1 MGHFLS
7 HSFEVLCFEVKRY
20 LLNELQWEPYSAMDF
35 RVFIDCHFVSDVRNL
50 KRFFSIISRMKRE
63 KTYFCAIKTNSME
76 TKQFKFYKVFLA
88 SSNELSDDRKHFFLY
103 KDKVNKI
110 IEKFGYQIQVERW
123 EITDPAFPSGR
134 GQDEYNKLLK
144 DCDECIVLFWKKRGN
159 FSEEELDVAFEG
171 FKNGEKPNRL
181 TVYFKEVEEKYVE
194 PDLIEFKK
202 DFLKKYGERFYASY
216 RGIEGVESDFL
227 LFFIG
232 KNLPAAKLS
241 IQDSKIMLDGQELGN
256 VSNLS
261 LAYNNKSYQKLSKE
275 VLDLEKDLLSL
286 KTSNP
291 KSSSIPLLE
300 KELSEK
306 KKELQNFEKAL
317 MEMAQTI
324 TRITTADP
332 DDKRVALAQ
341 KEFEEGNY
349 HKTLDILNR
358 EEILADAAQCEK
370 DFETAKA
377 LADKAKEKYR
387 AKIET
392 IVLRIQYLSV
402 AKVKNWVSECK
413 ELYEKAVFHARK
425 CYTDSELADLL
436 FKQAYFLQDN
446 NQFADSQ
453 CAYAEVLERYR
464 KLAEATPETYLLDV
478 AYSLGNLGLLHQD
491 TGKYAEAEKEFS
503 EILTIFRKLAED
515 SPEAYLPD
523 VATTL
528 NNLGIL
534 HSDTGKHGDAE
545 MEYVEALEKY
555 RKLAESSPEAY
566 LPDVA
571 MTLNNL
577 GNLHS
582 DTGKHGEAER
592 EYGEALEIRRKLAEA
607 TPEAYLPD
615 VANTLNNLGIL
626 HRNTGKHGDA
636 EKEYGEALEKYRK
649 LAESAPEAYLPYVAG
664 TLNNLGELHRII
676 GNYSKAEIELAEAL
690 EIRRKLAETSPEAY
704 LPDVAM
710 TLNNLGN
717 LHYNTGKH
725 SDAEKE
731 LGEALEI
738 YRKLAEST
746 PEAYLP
752 YVAGTLFNMAV
763 FRMTQGKLSEAAQM
777 AQESLENFQTMA
789 KLSPAAFNKD
799 VEDAKNL
806 LEKIRAKQDEEE

>member
-1 MGHFLS
+1 
-7 HSFEVLCFEVKRY
+7 
-20 LLNELQWEPYSAMDF
+20 
-35 RVFIDCHFVSDVRNL
+35 
-50 KRFFSIISRMKRE
+50 
-63 KTYFCAIKTNSME
+63 ME
-76 TKQFKFYKVFLA
+76 TKQLKFYKVFLA

-110 IEKFGYQIQVERW
+110 IEKFDYQIQVERW

-159 FSEEELDVAFEG
+159 FSEEELDVAYEG
-171 FKNGEKPNRL
+171 FKNGENPNRL
-181 TVYFKEVEEKYVE
+181 TVYFKEVEEKNVE

-202 DFLKKYGERFYASY
+202 DFLKKYGGRFYSSY

-256 VSNLS
+256 ISNLS
-261 LAYNNKSYQKLSKE
+261 LAYNNKPYQKLSKE
-275 VLDLEKDLLSL
+275 VSDLEKDLLSL

-349 HKTLDILNR
+349 HNALDILNR

-413 ELYEKAVFHARK
+413 ELYVKAVLHARK

-453 CAYAEVLERYR
+453 CVYEEV
-464 KLAEATPETYLLDV
+464 
-478 AYSLGNLGLLHQD
+478 
-491 TGKYAEAEKEFS
+491 
-503 EILTIFRKLAED
+503 
-515 SPEAYLPD
+515 
-523 VATTL
+523 
-528 NNLGIL
+528 
-534 HSDTGKHGDAE
+534 
-545 MEYVEALEKY
+545 LEKY
-555 RKLAESSPEAY
+555 RKLAESTSEAY
-566 LPDVA
+566 LPYVA
-571 MTLNNL
+571 TTLNNL
-577 GNLHS
+577 GELHRV
-582 DTGKHGEAER
+582 TGKHDEAEK
-592 EYGEALEIRRKLAEA
+592 EFGEALEIRRKLAES
-607 TPEAYLPD
+607 TPEAYLPY
-615 VANTLNNLGIL
+615 VAQTLNNLGNL
-626 HRNTGKHGDA
+626 HSDTGKHGDA

-649 LAESAPEAYLPYVAG
+649 LAESTPEAYLPDVAT
-664 TLNNLGELHRII
+664 TLNNLGVLHKNTGRH
-676 GNYSKAEIELAEAL
+676 GDAEKEYGEAL
-690 EIRRKLAETSPEAY
+690 EKYRKLAEASPEAY

-717 LHYNTGKH
+717 LHRVTGKH
-725 SDAEKE
+725 GDAEKE
-731 LGEALEI
+731 YGEALEK

-752 YVAGTLFNMAV
+752 YVAGTLFNMAL
-763 FRMTQGKLSEAAQM
+763 FRMKQGKLSEAAQM
-777 AQESLENFQTMA
+777 AQESLEKYQTMA
-789 KLSPAAFNKD
+789 ELSHAAFD
-799 VEDAKNL
+799 QYVEKAKNL
-806 LEKIRAKQDEEE
+806 LEKIRAKQAEEE

>member
-1 MGHFLS
+1 
-7 HSFEVLCFEVKRY
+7 
-20 LLNELQWEPYSAMDF
+20 
-35 RVFIDCHFVSDVRNL
+35 
-50 KRFFSIISRMKRE
+50 
-63 KTYFCAIKTNSME
+63 ME
-76 TKQFKFYKVFLA
+76 TKQLKFYKVFLA

-110 IEKFGYQIQVERW
+110 IEKFDYQIQVERW

-159 FSEEELDVAFEG
+159 FSEEELDVAYEG
-171 FKNGEKPNRL
+171 FKNGENPNRL
-181 TVYFKEVEEKYVE
+181 TVYFKEVEEKNVE

-202 DFLKKYGERFYASY
+202 DFLKKYGGRFYSSY

-256 VSNLS
+256 ISNLS
-261 LAYNNKSYQKLSKE
+261 LAYNNKPYQKLSKE
-275 VLDLEKDLLSL
+275 VSDLEKDLLSL

-349 HKTLDILNR
+349 HNALDILNR

-413 ELYEKAVFHARK
+413 ELYEKAVLHARK
-425 CYTDSELADLL
+425 CYPDPELADLL

-453 CAYAEVLERYR
+453 CVYEEV
-464 KLAEATPETYLLDV
+464 
-478 AYSLGNLGLLHQD
+478 
-491 TGKYAEAEKEFS
+491 
-503 EILTIFRKLAED
+503 
-515 SPEAYLPD
+515 
-523 VATTL
+523 
-528 NNLGIL
+528 
-534 HSDTGKHGDAE
+534 
-545 MEYVEALEKY
+545 LEKY
-555 RKLAESSPEAY
+555 RKLAESTSEAY
-566 LPDVA
+566 LPYVA
-571 MTLNNL
+571 TTLNNL
-577 GNLHS
+577 GELHRV
-582 DTGKHGEAER
+582 TGKHDEAEK
-592 EYGEALEIRRKLAEA
+592 EFGEALEIRRKLAES
-607 TPEAYLPD
+607 TPEAYLPY
-615 VANTLNNLGIL
+615 VAQTLNNLGNL
-626 HRNTGKHGDA
+626 HSDTGKHGDA

-649 LAESAPEAYLPYVAG
+649 LAES
-664 TLNNLGELHRII
+664 
-676 GNYSKAEIELAEAL
+676 
-690 EIRRKLAETSPEAY
+690 
-704 LPDVAM
+704 
-710 TLNNLGN
+710 
-717 LHYNTGKH
+717 
-725 SDAEKE
+725 
-731 LGEALEI
+731 
-738 YRKLAEST
+738 T

-752 YVAGTLFNMAV
+752 YVAGTLFNMAL
-763 FRMTQGKLSEAAQM
+763 FRMKQGKLSEAAQM
-777 AQESLENFQTMA
+777 AQESLEKYQTMA
-789 KLSPAAFNKD
+789 ELSHAAFD
-799 VEDAKNL
+799 QYVEKAKNL
-806 LEKIRAKQDEEE
+806 LEKIRAKQAEEE

>member
-1 MGHFLS
+1 MNG
-7 HSFEVLCFEVKRY
+7 
-20 LLNELQWEPYSAMDF
+20 
-35 RVFIDCHFVSDVRNL
+35 
-50 KRFFSIISRMKRE
+50 E

-76 TKQFKFYKVFLA
+76 TKQLKFYKVFLA

-159 FSEEELDVAFEG
+159 FSEEELDVAYEG

-202 DFLKKYGERFYASY
+202 DFLKKYGERFYSSY

-232 KNLPAAKLS
+232 KNLPAAQLS

-261 LAYNNKSYQKLSKE
+261 LAYNNKPYQKLSKE
-275 VLDLEKDLLSL
+275 VSDLEKDLLSL

-291 KSSSIPLLE
+291 ESSSIPLLE
-300 KELSEK
+300 KQLSEK

-349 HKTLDILNR
+349 HKALDILNR
-358 EEILADAAQCEK
+358 KEILAEVAQCDK
-370 DFETAKA
+370 DFESAKE
-377 LADKAKEKYR
+377 LTDKAKEKYR

-413 ELYEKAVFHARK
+413 ELYEEAVFHARK
-425 CYTDSELADLL
+425 CYTDPELVDLL
-436 FKQAYFLQDN
+436 FKQARFLQVN

-453 CAYAEVLERYR
+453 YVYEEVLEKYQ

-478 AYSLGNLGLLHQD
+478 AYTLGNLGLLHKD

-515 SPEAYLPD
+515 SPEAYLPY
-523 VATTL
+523 VAQTL
-528 NNLGIL
+528 NNLGAL
-534 HSDTGKHGDAE
+534 HYD
-545 MEYVEALEKY
+545 
-555 RKLAESSPEAY
+555 
-566 LPDVA
+566 
-571 MTLNNL
+571 
-577 GNLHS
+577 
-582 DTGKHGEAER
+582 
-592 EYGEALEIRRKLAEA
+592 
-607 TPEAYLPD
+607 
-615 VANTLNNLGIL
+615 
-626 HRNTGKHGDA
+626 TGKHGDA

-649 LAESAPEAYLPYVAG
+649 LAESNPETYL
-664 TLNNLGELHRII
+664 L
-676 GNYSKAEIELAEAL
+676 
-690 EIRRKLAETSPEAY
+690 
-704 LPDVAM
+704 D
-710 TLNNLGN
+710 
-717 LHYNTGKH
+717 
-725 SDAEKE
+725 
-731 LGEALEI
+731 
-738 YRKLAEST
+738 
-746 PEAYLP
+746 
-752 YVAGTLFNMAV
+752 VAGTLFNMALL
-763 FRMTQGKLSEAAQM
+763 RMEQGKLSEATQM
-777 AQESLENFQTMA
+777 AQESLEKYQTMA

-806 LEKIRAKQDEEE
+806 LEEIRAKQAEKE

>member
-1 MGHFLS
+1 
-7 HSFEVLCFEVKRY
+7 
-20 LLNELQWEPYSAMDF
+20 
-35 RVFIDCHFVSDVRNL
+35 
-50 KRFFSIISRMKRE
+50 
-63 KTYFCAIKTNSME
+63 ME
-76 TKQFKFYKVFLA
+76 TKQLKFYKVFLA

-159 FSEEELDVAFEG
+159 FSEEELDVAYEG
-171 FKNGEKPNRL
+171 FKNGENPNRL
-181 TVYFKEVEEKYVE
+181 TVYFKEVEEKNVE

-202 DFLKKYGERFYASY
+202 DFLKKYGGRFYSSY

-261 LAYNNKSYQKLSKE
+261 LAYNNKLYQKLSKE
-275 VLDLEKDLLSL
+275 VSDLEKDLLSL

-349 HKTLDILNR
+349 HNALGILNR

-370 DFETAKA
+370 DFETAKV
-377 LADKAKEKYR
+377 LADKAKDKYR

-402 AKVKNWVSECK
+402 AKVKNWVNECK
-413 ELYEKAVFHARK
+413 ELYKKVVFHARK
-425 CYTDSELADLL
+425 CYTDPELADLL
-436 FKQAYFLQDN
+436 FKQAYFLQEN

-453 CAYAEVLERYR
+453 CVYE
-464 KLAEATPETYLLDV
+464 
-478 AYSLGNLGLLHQD
+478 
-491 TGKYAEAEKEFS
+491 
-503 EILTIFRKLAED
+503 
-515 SPEAYLPD
+515 
-523 VATTL
+523 
-528 NNLGIL
+528 
-534 HSDTGKHGDAE
+534 
-545 MEYVEALEKY
+545 EALEKY
-555 RKLAESSPEAY
+555 RKLADVSPEAY

-577 GNLHS
+577 GILHKNTGKHGDAEKEYGEALEIRRKLAESSPEAYLPDVAKTLNNLGNLHS
-582 DTGKHGEAER
+582 DTGKHGKAEK

-615 VANTLNNLGIL
+615 VAMTLNNLGIL
-626 HRNTGKHGDA
+626 HGDTGKHGKAEKEFGEALEKYRKLAEATPEAYLPYVATTLNNLGALHSVTGKHGDAEKEYSDALEIRRKLAETTPEAYLPDVAMTLNNLGNLHYTTGKHGDA

-649 LAESAPEAYLPYVAG
+649 LAEISPEAYLPYVA
-664 TLNNLGELHRII
+664 T
-676 GNYSKAEIELAEAL
+676 
-690 EIRRKLAETSPEAY
+690 
-704 LPDVAM
+704 
-710 TLNNLGN
+710 
-717 LHYNTGKH
+717 
-725 SDAEKE
+725 
-731 LGEALEI
+731 
-738 YRKLAEST
+738 
-746 PEAYLP
+746 
-752 YVAGTLFNMAV
+752 TLFNMALL
-763 FRMTQGKLSEAAQM
+763 RMEQGKLSEAAQM
-777 AQESLENFQTMA
+777 AQESLEKYQTMA

-799 VEDAKNL
+799 VEDAKKL
-806 LEKIRAKQDEEE
+806 LEKIRAKQAEKE

>member
-1 MGHFLS
+1 
-7 HSFEVLCFEVKRY
+7 
-20 LLNELQWEPYSAMDF
+20 
-35 RVFIDCHFVSDVRNL
+35 
-50 KRFFSIISRMKRE
+50 
-63 KTYFCAIKTNSME
+63 ME
-76 TKQFKFYKVFLA
+76 TKQLKFYKVFLA

-159 FSEEELDVAFEG
+159 FSEEELDVAYEG
-171 FKNGEKPNRL
+171 FKNGENPNRL
-181 TVYFKEVEEKYVE
+181 TVYFKEVEEKNVE

-202 DFLKKYGERFYASY
+202 DFLKKYGERFYSSY

-256 VSNLS
+256 ISNLS
-261 LAYNNKSYQKLSKE
+261 LAYNNKLYQKLSKE
-275 VLDLEKDLLSL
+275 VSDLEKDLLSL

-332 DDKRVALAQ
+332 DNKRVALAQ

-349 HKTLDILNR
+349 HNALDILNR

-425 CYTDSELADLL
+425 CHTDSELADLL
-436 FKQAYFLQDN
+436 FKQALFLQEN

-453 CAYAEVLERYR
+453 CVYEEVLE
-464 KLAEATPETYLLDV
+464 
-478 AYSLGNLGLLHQD
+478 
-491 TGKYAEAEKEFS
+491 KYQ
-503 EILTIFRKLAED
+503 
-515 SPEAYLPD
+515 
-523 VATTL
+523 
-528 NNLGIL
+528 
-534 HSDTGKHGDAE
+534 
-545 MEYVEALEKY
+545 
-555 RKLAESSPEAY
+555 KLAESTPEAY

-577 GNLHS
+577 GALHY
-582 DTGKHGEAER
+582 D
-592 EYGEALEIRRKLAEA
+592 
-607 TPEAYLPD
+607 
-615 VANTLNNLGIL
+615 
-626 HRNTGKHGDA
+626 TGKHGDA
-636 EKEYGEALEKYRK
+636 EKEYGEALEIYC
-649 LAESAPEAYLPYVAG
+649 
-664 TLNNLGELHRII
+664 
-676 GNYSKAEIELAEAL
+676 
-690 EIRRKLAETSPEAY
+690 KLAETSPEAY

-717 LHYNTGKH
+717 LHSVIGKH
-725 SDAEKE
+725 GDAEKE
-731 LGEALEI
+731 YGEALEK

-752 YVAGTLFNMAV
+752 YVAGTLNNLGILHYNTGKHGEAEKEYGEALEKYRKLAETSPEAYLPYVAGTLFNMV
-763 FRMTQGKLSEAAQM
+763 LLRMKQGKLSEAAQM
-777 AQESLENFQTMA
+777 AQESLEKYQTMA

-799 VEDAKNL
+799 VEKAKKL
-806 LEKIRAKQDEEE
+806 LKKICAMQAEEE

>member
-1 MGHFLS
+1 
-7 HSFEVLCFEVKRY
+7 
-20 LLNELQWEPYSAMDF
+20 
-35 RVFIDCHFVSDVRNL
+35 
-50 KRFFSIISRMKRE
+50 
-63 KTYFCAIKTNSME
+63 ME
-76 TKQFKFYKVFLA
+76 TKQLKFYKVFLA

-159 FSEEELDVAFEG
+159 FSEEELDVAYEG
-171 FKNGEKPNRL
+171 FKNGENPNRL
-181 TVYFKEVEEKYVE
+181 TVYFKEVEEKNVE

-202 DFLKKYGERFYASY
+202 DFLKKYGERFYSSY

-256 VSNLS
+256 ISNLS
-261 LAYNNKSYQKLSKE
+261 LAYNNKLYQKLSKE
-275 VLDLEKDLLSL
+275 VSDLEKDLLSL

-349 HKTLDILNR
+349 HNALDILNR

-425 CYTDSELADLL
+425 CHTDSELADLL
-436 FKQAYFLQDN
+436 FKQALFLQEN

-453 CAYAEVLERYR
+453 CVYEEVLE
-464 KLAEATPETYLLDV
+464 
-478 AYSLGNLGLLHQD
+478 
-491 TGKYAEAEKEFS
+491 KYQ
-503 EILTIFRKLAED
+503 
-515 SPEAYLPD
+515 
-523 VATTL
+523 
-528 NNLGIL
+528 
-534 HSDTGKHGDAE
+534 
-545 MEYVEALEKY
+545 
-555 RKLAESSPEAY
+555 KLAESTPEAY

-577 GNLHS
+577 GALHY
-582 DTGKHGEAER
+582 D
-592 EYGEALEIRRKLAEA
+592 
-607 TPEAYLPD
+607 
-615 VANTLNNLGIL
+615 
-626 HRNTGKHGDA
+626 TGKHGDA
-636 EKEYGEALEKYRK
+636 EKEYGEALEIYC
-649 LAESAPEAYLPYVAG
+649 
-664 TLNNLGELHRII
+664 
-676 GNYSKAEIELAEAL
+676 
-690 EIRRKLAETSPEAY
+690 KLAETSPEAY

-717 LHYNTGKH
+717 LHSVIGKH
-725 SDAEKE
+725 DDAEKE
-731 LGEALEI
+731 YGEALEK

-752 YVAGTLFNMAV
+752 YVAGTLNNLGILHYNTGKHGEAEKEYGEALEKYRKLAETSPEAYLPYVAGTLFNMV
-763 FRMTQGKLSEAAQM
+763 LLRMKQGKLSEAAQM
-777 AQESLENFQTMA
+777 AQESLEKYQTMA

-799 VEDAKNL
+799 VEKAKKL
-806 LEKIRAKQDEEE
+806 LKKICAMQAEEE

>member
-1 MGHFLS
+1 
-7 HSFEVLCFEVKRY
+7 
-20 LLNELQWEPYSAMDF
+20 
-35 RVFIDCHFVSDVRNL
+35 
-50 KRFFSIISRMKRE
+50 
-63 KTYFCAIKTNSME
+63 ME
-76 TKQFKFYKVFLA
+76 TKQLKIYKVFLA
-88 SSNELSDDRKHFFLY
+88 SSNELSDDRNHFFLY

-159 FSEEELDVAFEG
+159 FSEEELDVAYEG

-202 DFLKKYGERFYASY
+202 DFLKKYGERFYSSY

-261 LAYNNKSYQKLSKE
+261 LAYNNKLYQKLSKE
-275 VLDLEKDLLSL
+275 VSDLEKDLLSL

-349 HKTLDILNR
+349 HNALGILNR

-370 DFETAKA
+370 DFETAKV

-413 ELYEKAVFHARK
+413 ELYVKAVLHARK

-436 FKQAYFLQDN
+436 FKQARFLQKN

-453 CAYAEVLERYR
+453 CVYEEVLE
-464 KLAEATPETYLLDV
+464 
-478 AYSLGNLGLLHQD
+478 
-491 TGKYAEAEKEFS
+491 KY
-503 EILTIFRKLAED
+503 RKLAED
-515 SPEAYLPD
+515 SPEAYL
-523 VATTL
+523 T
-528 NNLGIL
+528 
-534 HSDTGKHGDAE
+534 
-545 MEYVEALEKY
+545 
-555 RKLAESSPEAY
+555 
-566 LPDVA
+566 DVA

-582 DTGKHGEAER
+582 VTSKHGEAEK
-592 EYGEALEIRRKLAEA
+592 EYGEALEKYPKLAETSPEAYLPYVATTLNNLGLLHSNTGKHGDAEKEFGEALEIRRKLAES

-615 VANTLNNLGIL
+615 VAQTLNNLGIL
-626 HRNTGKHGDA
+626 HKNTGKHGDA
-636 EKEYGEALEKYRK
+636 EKEYG
-649 LAESAPEAYLPYVAG
+649 
-664 TLNNLGELHRII
+664 
-676 GNYSKAEIELAEAL
+676 EAL

-710 TLNNLGN
+710 TLFNL
-717 LHYNTGKH
+717 
-725 SDAEKE
+725 
-731 LGEALEI
+731 ALL
-738 YRKLAEST
+738 RKK
-746 PEAYLP
+746 
-752 YVAGTLFNMAV
+752 
-763 FRMTQGKLSEAAQM
+763 QGQLSEAAQM
-777 AQESLENFQTMA
+777 AQESLEKFQTMA

-799 VEDAKNL
+799 VEDAKKL
-806 LEKIRAKQDEEE
+806 LEKIRAKQAEKE